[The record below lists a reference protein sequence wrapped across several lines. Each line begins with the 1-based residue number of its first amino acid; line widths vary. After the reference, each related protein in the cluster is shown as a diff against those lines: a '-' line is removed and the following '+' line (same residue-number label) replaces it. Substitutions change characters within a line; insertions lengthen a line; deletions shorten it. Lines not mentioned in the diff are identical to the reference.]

1 MHGIQ
6 NLGKAVSLHL
16 CMVQVTQ
23 QLVTPQQMTWLEVTQ
38 PRVTQQ
44 QHLMPLETLL
54 LLFPQIKQLHLHH
67 QMQQLME
74 ELTAL
79 KPMQVQCS
87 NPSRG
92 FFKCLLVGFLLFS

>member
-67 QMQQLME
+67 QNAAADGGIDSLE
-74 ELTAL
+74 ANAGT
-79 KPMQVQCS
+79 V
-87 NPSRG
+87 
-92 FFKCLLVGFLLFS
+92 FKSQS